1 MHTREIA
8 FYGGLVK
15 RMPVFAAV
23 FLLFTMGNVGLP
35 GTSGFVGEIMTLT
48 GVYFSST
55 WTAVAATTGVILS
68 AVYALSLYRRVVLGE
83 MTNPALAEIT
93 DMNLREMLIFAP
105 LFENLFMI
113 GAAAIHEKLLG
124 RRFLFVATPLLMTA
138 LHFTTPHELPF
149 PTTIRAI
156 EIFGFFYVY
165 LKQYDLHKLEIGK
178 PKALFLS
185 SLLHFACNAT
195 VLLTLLIF
203 DFVIDAETTFSA
215 QPGE

>member
-1 MHTREIA
+1 MNFIHKIRASSLNRHGFIDALVGVVVFQAINVALIAIFGNLDQEPEGEAQHSLEKIA
-8 FYGGLVK
+8 FY
-15 RMPVFAAV
+15 
-23 FLLFTMGNVGLP
+23 
-35 GTSGFVGEIMTLT
+35 
-48 GVYFSST
+48 
-55 WTAVAATTGVILS
+55 
-68 AVYALSLYRRVVLGE
+68 
-83 MTNPALAEIT
+83 
-93 DMNLREMLIFAP
+93 MLIFAP

-113 GAAAIHEKLLG
+113 GAAAIHEKLFG

-149 PTTIRAI
+149 PTAIRVI
-156 EIFGFFYVY
+156 ELFGFFYVY

>member
-1 MHTREIA
+1 MNFIQKIRASHVNRHGFMDALVGVVVFQAMNVALIAIFGNLDQESEGEAQHSLEKIA
-8 FYGGLVK
+8 FY
-15 RMPVFAAV
+15 
-23 FLLFTMGNVGLP
+23 
-35 GTSGFVGEIMTLT
+35 
-48 GVYFSST
+48 
-55 WTAVAATTGVILS
+55 
-68 AVYALSLYRRVVLGE
+68 
-83 MTNPALAEIT
+83 
-93 DMNLREMLIFAP
+93 MLIFAP

-113 GAAAIHEKLLG
+113 GAAAIHEELFG

-149 PTTIRAI
+149 PTTIRVI
-156 EIFGFFYVY
+156 ELFGFFYVY

>member
-1 MHTREIA
+1 MNYIQKIRASHVNRHGFIDALVGIVVFQAINVALIAIFGNLDQEPEGEAQHSLAKIA
-8 FYGGLVK
+8 FY
-15 RMPVFAAV
+15 
-23 FLLFTMGNVGLP
+23 
-35 GTSGFVGEIMTLT
+35 
-48 GVYFSST
+48 
-55 WTAVAATTGVILS
+55 
-68 AVYALSLYRRVVLGE
+68 
-83 MTNPALAEIT
+83 
-93 DMNLREMLIFAP
+93 MLIFAP

-178 PKALFLS
+178 PKALLLS
-185 SLLHFACNAT
+185 SVLHFACNAT
-195 VLLTLLIF
+195 VILVLCFF
-203 DFVIDAETTFSA
+203 DFLIDAETIFSA